1 MHLNTNI
8 YNGGG
13 CPCSS
18 DDSERRCVCCCR
30 GATGATGSTG
40 PKGSTGH
47 DGLTPTLKIGTVTIC
62 APGESPDAS
71 ITGTAPN
78 FVLNLTLPGISTDS

>member
-18 DDSERRCVCCCR
+18 DDSERRY
-30 GATGATGSTG
+30 
-40 PKGSTGH
+40 
-47 DGLTPTLKIGTVTIC
+47 LTVTL
-62 APGESPDAS
+62 AK
-71 ITGTAPN
+71 
-78 FVLNLTLPGISTDS
+78 